1 MAVPR
6 SVINFRQMKK
16 EEESEEPEEG
26 VGDESKEFSQEV
38 DISSLVN
45 KICLVFPRIF
55 WPLDTEFFGILHQS
69 PSSQTRG
76 KYFLIQNMYNT
87 TKLPCLMIYCC
98 AQGALAV
105 EKLEDLAIQKEILT
119 ILSRIFPLEC
129 PIPYPIES
137 IVTRWACDRY
147 STKSKDPNE
156 NFVVTASPANSKIVW
171 TGTDST
177 NQFSF
182 TPKFNPSELDGKS
195 IILLCNT

>member
-1 MAVPR
+1 MAVPQ
-6 SVINFRQMKK
+6 SVINFRQMKNEEK
-16 EEESEEPEEG
+16 SEESEED
-26 VGDESKEFSQEV
+26 VGDDSKELSQEV
-38 DISSLVN
+38 DPVN

-55 WPLDTEFFGILHQS
+55 WPLDTEFFGILHHS
-69 PSSQTRG
+69 PSSQTSG

-147 STKSKDPNE
+147 STKSKDPNG
-156 NFVVTASPANSKIVW
+156 NLFVTTSPTNSKIVW
-171 TGTDST
+171 TGADST